1 MHKLIHLKIDT
12 FKQCLYYIV
21 YTAINKIL
29 IRKSRR
35 EKNNFEYKAK
45 HIIDVKN
52 GGIYEKEN
60 N

>member
-52 GGIYEKEN
+52 GGNI
-60 N
+60 